1 MIINTTINIILILA
15 IIIYMIILAG
25 EAMRHACGPSMGTRC
40 AGGNEE
46 NSSGHMVVNIIVL
59 WCLSCPRQHGRVV
72 CDDAREN
79 FSEVVDDAKR
89 NGEMGAE
96 KRQAFTKA
104 LLHIKMCQPEI
115 VPKSKYIFNM

>member
-72 CDDAREN
+72 CEN
-79 FSEVVDDAKR
+79 FSQVVNDAK
-89 NGEMGAE
+89 E
-96 KRQAFTKA
+96 KRRDGCRKKDKLSQ
-104 LLHIKMCQPEI
+104 
-115 VPKSKYIFNM
+115 N